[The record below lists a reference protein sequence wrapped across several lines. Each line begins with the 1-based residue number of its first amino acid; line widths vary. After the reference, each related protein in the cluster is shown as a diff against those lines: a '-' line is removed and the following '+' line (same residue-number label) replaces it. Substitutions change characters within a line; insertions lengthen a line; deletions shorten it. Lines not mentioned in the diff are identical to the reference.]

1 MADTSKKKLRLATT
15 VYWILLVYIIAAIVW
30 WAILL
35 IQQSNYI
42 YNLQLQGL
50 ETFRDRPEVYH
61 EQLSGVQD
69 ERRRTI
75 AKYIGEGAAFLLL
88 ICVGAFYIYRSVR
101 AQFRAQQQQ
110 QNLMMAITHELKT
123 PIAVSRLNLETLQ
136 KYALDEDKR
145 SRLIQVTLQ
154 ENQRLDTLI
163 NNILISAQLEGNS
176 YRNSREELD
185 LSSLLSDVTT
195 QFSNR
200 YPDRKLQTN
209 IADGVDFTGDPL
221 LLKLLFSN
229 LLENAHKYA
238 PKDTPIAVHL
248 RQEEEIIGEV
258 LDEGPGI
265 AVDERRNIFR
275 KFYRI
280 GNEQTRKA
288 PGTGLGLYLC
298 QKIVEDHKG
307 RIEVSENQPAG
318 SNFTV
323 FFPTK

>member
-1 MADTSKKKLRLATT
+1 MADTSKKKLRLATI
-15 VYWILLVYIIAAIVW
+15 VYWILLVYIIAALVW

-35 IQQSNYI
+35 IQQSDHI
-42 YNLQLQGL
+42 YSLQLQAL
-50 ETFRDRPEVYH
+50 ESYRNRPGEFAA
-61 EQLSGVQD
+61 QLRHIED

-75 AKYIGEGAAFLLL
+75 AKYVGEGAAFLLL

-101 AQFRAQQQQ
+101 SQFRAQQQQ

-136 KYALDEDKR
+136 KYALDEEKR
-145 SRLIQVTLQ
+145 EKLLQVTLQ

-163 NNILISAQLEGNS
+163 NNILIAAQLEGNS
-176 YRNSREELD
+176 YRNTREELD
-185 LSSLLSDVTT
+185 LSALVKAAAA

-200 YPDRKLQTN
+200 YPDRKLHTE
-209 IADGVDFTGDPL
+209 ITEGLELTGDPF

-238 PKDTPIAVHL
+238 PRETSIWIRL
-248 RQEEEIIGEV
+248 RQEAGIIGEV
-258 LDEGPGI
+258 ADEGPGI
-265 AVDERRNIFR
+265 PPEERKNIFR

-298 QKIVEDHKG
+298 QKIAADHRG
-307 RIEVSENQPAG
+307 RIEVRDHQPAG

-323 FFPTK
+323 YFPSN